1 MPQTISAADH
11 LRRSACPPDT
21 YRRAGDLLMALAAV
35 ECHVSAGGPAQVPP
49 ALLRDL
55 VLITAGL
62 VGRTWL
68 DANADRL
75 GADGDG
81 AAVFTAAYATQ
92 HPPLPEL
99 DRILARVLSDRF
111 SLASAAGPAP
121 LAGSGAGSD
130 AR

>member
-1 MPQTISAADH
+1 MPETISAADH

-21 YRRAGDLLMALAAV
+21 YHRADDLLLALAAV
-35 ECHVSAGGPAQVPP
+35 ECHVSAGGPTRVPIE
-49 ALLRDL
+49 LRRDL
-55 VLITAGL
+55 VTITAGL

-75 GADGDG
+75 DANGGSPVG
-81 AAVFTAAYATQ
+81 LTAVNATQ

-111 SLASAAGPAP
+111 GLAAAARTAPAY
-121 LAGSGAGSD
+121 
-130 AR
+130 